1 MRAAIWTLVAVGLA
15 ASGPF
20 VRSSDRQAGTGE
32 DWCRDG
38 DRGSGRARYCEV
50 RDVALQATGAVRVDA
65 RPNGGVDVRGW
76 DRNEIRLQ
84 AKVVATADTE
94 GEAKA
99 LASQVRIE
107 SAGMV
112 RAVGPERG
120 SRDEGWSVSFRLE
133 VPRSTDLRL
142 QADNGGISVRDVAGT
157 SELDTVNGGLHLEGL
172 GGHVRGRSVNGGVH
186 LALSGT
192 EWEGEGLDVRTTN
205 GGVHLTIPAGY
216 NARLEMGTV
225 NGGVHTDLPV
235 TGRQRYLPGGRIE
248 TDLGRG
254 GNLVHVETTN
264 GGLHVDQR

>member
-20 VRSSDRQAGTGE
+20 VRSSDRQAGTDE

-38 DRGSGRARYCEV
+38 DRGSRRARYCEV
-50 RDVALQATGAVRVDA
+50 RDVVLQAAGAVQVDA

-76 DRNEIRLQ
+76 DRNEIRVQ
-84 AKVVATADTE
+84 ARVVATADSQE
-94 GEAKA
+94 EAKA

-107 SAGMV
+107 TAGTV
-112 RAVGPERG
+112 RAVGPEPG
-120 SRDEGWSVSFRLE
+120 SRDQGWWVSFRLD

-142 QADNGGISVRDVAGT
+142 QADNGGISVKDVAGT
-157 SELDTVNGGLHLEGL
+157 SEFNTVNGGLHLERL

-186 LALSGT
+186 LELTGT

-225 NGGVHTDLPV
+225 NGGVHSDLPV
-235 TGRQRYLPGGRIE
+235 TGRKRHVPGARIE

-264 GGLHVDQR
+264 GGLHVNQR